1 LVLKIRAAA
10 QKHARPSVIDFE
22 NDNHWLRSHTRLR
35 LSLLAAHRKGQNKQS
50 WHRERIVLIYEASRA
65 QLCDN
70 CRIVISQAAA
80 AKQLDQ
86 RALLKSR

>member
-1 LVLKIRAAA
+1 
-10 QKHARPSVIDFE
+10 
-22 NDNHWLRSHTRLR
+22 LR
-35 LSLLAAHRKGQNKQS
+35 LSLLAAHRKGHNKQS
-50 WHRERIVLIYEASRA
+50 WHRERIVLINEASRA
-65 QLCDN
+65 QLYGN